1 MEEQCKDH
9 CAVEARLDRLEADVK
24 ELLKSH
30 RGQVIVLSV
39 IGAVTT
45 VASAAMSCLGVLFT
59 AYLKSKGVM

>member
-1 MEEQCKDH
+1 MEEKCKDH
-9 CAVEARLDRLEADVK
+9 CAVETRLDRLEADVS

-30 RGQVIVLSV
+30 RSQVVVLSV

-59 AYLKSKGVM
+59 AYLKGKGLM